1 MRNKT
6 RCKNRSGYSSS
17 PPELIPQLTRP
28 RLRRQHR
35 VYEAALDLPHIQRG
49 QRGIGR
55 AALGGDALAQRYPTR
70 RPSLNP
76 RHRSHACRQI
86 QRMAGVS
93 ILRQPQ
99 VVQCGKHGAHHVVP
113 VSVGAVNAPG
123 CDHHAGLGSQLLKI
137 GVVFRPDR
145 VVLRQHVGR
154 PRGAVGKEV
163 GHAQRAMTPRS
174 CERDAAPDGGVV
186 GGLVSGAR
194 VQADE
199 HRGRPFAPA
208 APQRVAVASA
218 GAQECVALH
227 RFVPPN
233 RPLESHRPNSSP
245 SSRARPCA
253 ASIASTKLPLTSRAS
268 SVVSAA

>member
-1 MRNKT
+1 MISRDRT
-6 RCKNRSGYSSS
+6 
-17 PPELIPQLTRP
+17 P
-28 RLRRQHR
+28 
-35 VYEAALDLPHIQRG
+35 
-49 QRGIGR
+49 
-55 AALGGDALAQRYPTR
+55 
-70 RPSLNP
+70 NP
-76 RHRSHACRQI
+76 RRRSQAGGQI

-93 ILRQPQ
+93 VLRQSQ
-99 VVQCGKHGAHHVVP
+99 VVQGGKHGAHHVVP
-113 VSVGAVNAPG
+113 AAVGAVNAPG
-123 CDHHAGLGSQLLKI
+123 CNHHAGLGGQLLKI

-145 VVLRQHVGR
+145 VVLRPQVGR
-154 PRGAVGKEV
+154 LRGAVGKEV
-163 GHAQRAMTPRS
+163 GHAQRAMTPGS

-199 HRGRPFAPA
+199 HRGRPVAPA

-218 GAQECVALH
+218 GAQERVALH

-233 RPLESHRPNSSP
+233 RPLESQRPNSSP
-245 SSRARPCA
+245 NSRARACA